1 MVGDKEQGDMIVQ
14 RLQGKD
20 NRTAE
25 RRREVGE
32 DLLFTPLRE
41 NKCEAGF
48 PNHHCLHETNFK
60 SQTKVLRVLHANS
73 IGLGD
78 NC

>member
-1 MVGDKEQGDMIVQ
+1 MVGDKEQGGRVVLVIVQ

-25 RRREVGE
+25 RRSKAGE
-32 DLLFTPLRE
+32 DLLFTILRE

-48 PNHHCLHETNFK
+48 PSHRCLYETDF
-60 SQTKVLRVLHANS
+60 
-73 IGLGD
+73 
-78 NC
+78 

>member
-1 MVGDKEQGDMIVQ
+1 MVGGKEQGDMVVVVSVQ

-25 RRREVGE
+25 RRKEAGE
-32 DLLFTPLRE
+32 DLLFTTLRE

-48 PNHHCLHETNFK
+48 PNHHCLYETNF
-60 SQTKVLRVLHANS
+60 
-73 IGLGD
+73 
-78 NC
+78 